1 MPVDMDLSL
10 YAVVD
15 EEFLAGRDPAAVAAV
30 LAANGASVVQYRAK
44 RLASR
49 EFLKRA
55 RAVRDALAGS
65 GVPFIV
71 NDRLDI
77 ALLCGADGVHVGQDD
92 VPVTDARIMM
102 GPRVVIG
109 VSVCTTAEAVSAEE
123 DGADYLGAGAV
134 FPTGTKTDAPLMGL
148 DGLKAVRASVKLQ
161 VVAIGGLNKR
171 NAAAALAAGADGL
184 AFISELM
191 CAGDPGAAA
200 RELRTII
207 DAAGRRRGLRK
218 AGPTA

>member
-1 MPVDMDLSL
+1 MDLSL

-15 EEFLAGRDPAAVAAV
+15 EELLAGRSPADLAAA

-65 GVPFIV
+65 GVPLII

-77 ALLCGADGVHVGQDD
+77 AVLCGADGVHVGQDD
-92 VPVTDARIMM
+92 VPAADARILM
-102 GPRVVIG
+102 GPRALVG
-109 VSVCTTAEAVSAEE
+109 VSVSTAAEAVKAEE

-134 FPTGTKTDAPLMGL
+134 FPTGTKTDAPHMGL
-148 DGLKAVRASVKLQ
+148 EGLRAVRASVKLP

-191 CAGDPGAAA
+191 CADDPGVAA
-200 RELRTII
+200 RELRAII
-207 DAAGRRRGLRK
+207 DAAGRRR
-218 AGPTA
+218 